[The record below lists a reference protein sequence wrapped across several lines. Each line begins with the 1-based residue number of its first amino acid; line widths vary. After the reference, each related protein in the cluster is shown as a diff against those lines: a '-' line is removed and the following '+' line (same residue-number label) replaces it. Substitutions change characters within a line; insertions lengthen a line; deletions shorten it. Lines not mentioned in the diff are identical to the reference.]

1 MSEQISLEQ
10 AYRDATSMAKGVI
23 EFAGGMGQIKA
34 LLEDL
39 GLNPDGGQSE
49 WNKALDIFVGRYLND
64 FVESGLIVAPSLARH

>member
-10 AYRDATSMAKGVI
+10 AFKDATTLAKKMI
-23 EFAGGMGQIKA
+23 ELAGGMGQIKK

-49 WNKALDIFVGRYLND
+49 WDKALDIFVGRYLDD
-64 FVESGLIVAPSLARH
+64 FVKDGLIAAPSFARH